1 VAVKQIRIPY
11 RISLRN
17 SYFEELRMTPPVRR
31 RLLVAFA
38 VLALGS
44 PAMPR
49 ATQAQ
54 SFAWWKSPE
63 LGLSTEQRAQ
73 IEKIFEATRP
83 ELLQEWEELDRQEAK
98 LSRQIENDADEAM
111 IARQITRVEMAR
123 ASANQTRS
131 LMFVRMRKVLT
142 PEQRDLLKALQ
153 ERREA
158 NRRSGAGPGRQN
170 GPETHRRPEF

>member
-1 VAVKQIRIPY
+1 
-11 RISLRN
+11 
-17 SYFEELRMTPPVRR
+17 MTPSVRR
-31 RLLVAFA
+31 QLPVALA
-38 VLALGS
+38 VLLLGS
-44 PAMPR
+44 AAIAA

-54 SFAWWKSPE
+54 SFAWWRSPE
-63 LGLSTEQRAQ
+63 LGLSADQRAE

-83 ELLQEWEELDRQEAK
+83 ELLQEWEELDRHEAK

-123 ASANQTRS
+123 ASANQTRA

-142 PEQRDLLKALQ
+142 PEQRDQLKKMQ

-158 NRRSGAGPGRQN
+158 GRKPGAAPGGRSD
-170 GPETHRRPEF
+170 GPEPHKRPEF